1 MRLSFYTYSYTDR
14 LKMPIVPCL
23 ERIARTGYSGIDV
36 SGTNGNSADPAS
48 FDVARRKLTRR
59 TAEKLKL
66 RLEAVITHAQ
76 LTDTL
81 ADPKQKPLDLVG
93 SVDLA
98 ADLGASVVT
107 FHMGGYHDGLDRKQ
121 EWKRVVGAIRKAA
134 EHGASKHVKLAVDG
148 IWPVW
153 INESPAAQQQLFDD
167 VDHDH
172 FGINF
177 DPCYLTLMG
186 VDPVK
191 FARRFSKR
199 IVHGHLKDHRGQ
211 YPKWTHLMPGR
222 GVLAY
227 DRIFRGLKA
236 AGFRESVSVECF
248 TNMKFETACDEC
260 FKSMVSAAG
269 KGQVS
274 FSRAS

>member
-23 ERIARTGYSGIDV
+23 ERIAKAGYSGIDV
-36 SGTNGNSADPAS
+36 SGTNGNSVDPRS
-48 FDVARRKLTRR
+48 FDASRRKLTRR
-59 TAEKLKL
+59 TAERLKL
-66 RLEAVITHAQ
+66 RIEAVITHAQ

-81 ADPKQKPLDLVG
+81 ADPKQKTLDLVG
-93 SVDLA
+93 TVDLA
-98 ADLGASVVT
+98 ADLGATVVT
-107 FHMGGYHDGLDRKQ
+107 FHMGGYHEGMDRKT
-121 EWKRVVGAIRKAA
+121 EWKGVVDELAKAA
-134 EHGASKHVKLAVDG
+134 AYAASKHIHLAVDG

-153 INESPAAQQQLFDD
+153 INDSADAQQRLFDE
-167 VDHDH
+167 VDNEF

-186 VDPVK
+186 VDPTK
-191 FARRFSKR
+191 LARRFAKQ
-199 IVHGHLKDHRGQ
+199 IVHSHLKDHRGT
-211 YPKWTHLMPGR
+211 YPKWTHLLPGR

-236 AGFRESVSVECF
+236 AGFTASASVECF

-260 FKSMVSAAG
+260 YSAMVKAAG
-269 KGQVS
+269 AGGVR
-274 FSRAS
+274 FTRT